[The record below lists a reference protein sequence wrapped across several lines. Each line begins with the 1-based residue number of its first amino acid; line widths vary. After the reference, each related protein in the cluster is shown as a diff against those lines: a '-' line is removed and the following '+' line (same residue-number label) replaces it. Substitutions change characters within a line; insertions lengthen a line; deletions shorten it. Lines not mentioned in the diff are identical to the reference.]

1 MSVFLANESG
11 APVDEPG
18 LVALARFVLDTM
30 RVPPLAELSVLCVD
44 LDAMTS
50 MHGQY
55 MDDPT
60 PTDVLAFTQDDVL
73 DGGLETGPDAE
84 VDAPEALLGDVVL
97 CPAYALDGAKKAGH
111 PLAAELELLLTHGI
125 LHLLGYD
132 HAEPGEHAAM
142 FGKQAELLTAWA
154 GARASL

>member
-11 APVDEPG
+11 VPVDESG

-73 DGGLETGPDAE
+73 DGGFETGPDAE
-84 VDAPEALLGDVVL
+84 VESPEALLGDVVI
-97 CPAYALDGAKKAGH
+97 CPAYATDGAKRAGH

-125 LHLLGYD
+125 LHLLGFD
-132 HAEPGEHAAM
+132 HAEPEEHTQM
-142 FGKQAELLTAWA
+142 FERQAELLTRWA
-154 GARASL
+154 GARATL